1 MSSWQNL
8 QGKAKEHYSR
18 NEYDDALRFY
28 LESYNVAKNHAPRSD
43 CAILLSNIVACRLK
57 INANENETGIKSGV
71 DHLAK
76 ALEEAKECTSMNK
89 RWAKGFLRL
98 ASVYVAMGNRNND
111 ACQALQTA
119 ITIDP
124 TNQKARAMLRQELM
138 KHDRPR
144 SNGSSNRSDDI
155 GDAGASTSDDEFY
168 QDVDDAVESQNLS
181 IVEIMK
187 KKANEMYDLY
197 MESSENTQSAVK
209 IFLFLLVLYIA
220 FGGRFGLGSSKT
232 TYDEMYGSGQSN
244 AYERFYSNDWGESAN
259 SQRSNQRPNHRD
271 HYGGSQYSTHSAHGY
286 HDYGSSY
293 NSSRSR
299 SYGYGNEYNLTLV
312 ITIIVI
318 FFLRHQG
325 IPIHM
330 VAPMGFG
337 GMRFGGMRGMYGRG
351 GMPFGGM
358 RFGGGGFGGGFG
370 GFGRHFNYGGF
381 RVPHRRMNRPMYGR

>member
-1 MSSWQNL
+1 MSSWKNL

-18 NEYDDALRFY
+18 NEYEKALKFY
-28 LESYNVAKNHAPRSD
+28 IESLNIAKTHAPRSD

-89 RWAKGFLRL
+89 RWAKGFIRL

-124 TNQKARAMLRQELM
+124 TNQKARTMLRQELL

-144 SNGSSNRSDDI
+144 SSASSNMSDVSGGVD
-155 GDAGASTSDDEFY
+155 ASTSDDEFY
-168 QDVDDAVESQNLS
+168 QDVDDAVENQNLS

-197 MESSENTQSAVK
+197 MQASENTQSAIK
-209 IFLFLLVLYIA
+209 ICLFLLVLYVA
-220 FGGRFGLGSSKT
+220 FGGRFGIGSSKT
-232 TYDEMYGSGQSN
+232 TYDKMYGSGQSN
-244 AYERFYSNDWGESAN
+244 AYERFYSNDWGEPAN
-259 SQRSNQRPNHRD
+259 SQRSNQRSNYRD
-271 HYGGSQYSTHSAHGY
+271 HYGGGQYSTHNAHGY

-293 NSSRSR
+293 NSNRSR
-299 SYGYGNEYNLTLV
+299 NHGYGMEYNLTLV

-318 FFLRHQG
+318 FLLRHQG

-330 VAPMGFG
+330 AAPMG
-337 GMRFGGMRGMYGRG
+337 FGGMRGMYGRR

-370 GFGRHFNYGGF
+370 GRHFNYGGF
-381 RVPHRRMNRPMYGR
+381 RIPLRRMNRPMYGR